1 MKRMKGLPRRLT
13 LPFVAGGL
21 LALALCTSSES
32 FGEPGVLSGS
42 GAARSLEAGIN
53 SYQEGAIEAAVETLS
68 DALFQGELSQQQF
81 AEAFYYRGLAYR
93 ELGKPGQAITDLSKA
108 MSFKNGLSKA
118 HLKEAMRNRTGAYR
132 EAGLAAGETV
142 VAADPSDGSR
152 IPVPFHAG
160 RAPGTVTVAE
170 DQLRQPDTPPTN
182 STGSAPPPIPPET
195 KGDFV
200 SSVQKLIPD
209 WP

>member
-1 MKRMKGLPRRLT
+1 MKRMKGLPRCLR

-21 LALALCTSSES
+21 LALALCASSKS
-32 FGEPGVLSGS
+32 FGGPGVLSGS
-42 GAARSLEAGIN
+42 GAVRSLEAGIN

-93 ELGKPGQAITDLSKA
+93 ELDKPGQAITDLTKA

-118 HLKEAMRNRTGAYR
+118 HLKIALRNRTGAYR

-142 VAADPSDGSR
+142 VAPDPSDGSR
-152 IPVPFHAG
+152 IPVPFAAG
-160 RAPGTVTVAE
+160 RAPGTVAVAE
-170 DQLRQPDTPPTN
+170 DQLRQSGPSPTN
-182 STGSAPPPIPPET
+182 SIATAPPPILPDT

>member
-1 MKRMKGLPRRLT
+1 MHQLPKFRGAGRCARL
-13 LPFVAGGL
+13 
-21 LALALCTSSES
+21 
-32 FGEPGVLSGS
+32 
-42 GAARSLEAGIN
+42 GAVRSLEAGIN

-68 DALFQGELSQQQF
+68 DALFQSELSQKQF

-93 ELGKPGQAITDLSKA
+93 ELGKPGQAITDLTKA
-108 MSFKNGLSKA
+108 ISFKNGLSKS
-118 HLKEAMRNRTGAYR
+118 HLKEALRNRTGAYR

-142 VAADPSDGSR
+142 VAPDPSDGSR
-152 IPVPFHAG
+152 VPVASPAG
-160 RAPGTVTVAE
+160 RASGAVTVAE
-170 DQLRQPDTPPTN
+170 DQLRQPDPSPTN
-182 STGSAPPPIPPET
+182 SIGSAPPPIPSET

>member
-1 MKRMKGLPRRLT
+1 MKHMKGLPRRLT

-42 GAARSLEAGIN
+42 GAVRSLEAGIN

-93 ELGKPGQAITDLSKA
+93 ELGKPGQAIGQ
-108 MSFKNGLSKA
+108 GLLEES
-118 HLKEAMRNRTGAYR
+118 NRLFALWHQFR
-132 EAGLAAGETV
+132 AGEL
-142 VAADPSDGSR
+142 SR
-152 IPVPFHAG
+152 PRLQEPF
-160 RAPGTVTVAE
+160 RAICSRA
-170 DQLRQPDTPPTN
+170 
-182 STGSAPPPIPPET
+182 T
-195 KGDFV
+195 KFR
-200 SSVQKLIPD
+200 
-209 WP
+209 

>member
-32 FGEPGVLSGS
+32 FGEPGVLADS
-42 GAARSLEAGIN
+42 GAVRSLETGID

-93 ELGKPGQAITDLSKA
+93 ELGKPGQAITDLTKA
-108 MSFKNGLSKA
+108 MSFKNGLPKA
-118 HLKEAMRNRTGAYR
+118 HLKEALRNRTGAYR
-132 EAGLAAGETV
+132 EAGLAAGETGV
-142 VAADPSDGSR
+142 VAPDPSDGSR
-152 IPVPFHAG
+152 VPVPFASA

-170 DQLRQPDTPPTN
+170 DQLRQPDPPPTN
-182 STGSAPPPIPPET
+182 SVGSAPPQSHPRRRET
-195 KGDFV
+195 
-200 SSVQKLIPD
+200 SSRRCRS
-209 WP
+209 

>member
-21 LALALCTSSES
+21 LALALCTSAES

-42 GAARSLEAGIN
+42 GAVRSLDAGIN

-132 EAGLAAGETV
+132 EAGLAAGERV

-152 IPVPFHAG
+152 IPVPFPAG
-160 RAPGTVTVAE
+160 QAPGTVTVAE
-170 DQLRQPDTPPTN
+170 DQLRQPDSSPTN

-200 SSVQKLIPD
+200 SSMQKLIPD

>member
-1 MKRMKGLPRRLT
+1 MKRMKGLRRRLT
-13 LPFVAGGL
+13 LPFVAAGL

-32 FGEPGVLSGS
+32 FGEPDVLPGS
-42 GAARSLEAGIN
+42 GAVRSLEAGIN

-93 ELGKPGQAITDLSKA
+93 ELGKPGQAITDLTKA

-118 HLKEAMRNRTGAYR
+118 HLKEALRNRTGAYR
-132 EAGLAAGETV
+132 EAGLTAGETV
-142 VAADPSDGSR
+142 VASDPSDGSR
-152 IPVPFHAG
+152 IPVPSAG

-170 DQLRQPDTPPTN
+170 DQLGQPGPAPTN
-182 STGSAPPPIPPET
+182 SIGSLPPPIPPET

-200 SSVQKLIPD
+200 SSLQKLIPD